1 MECQQWSSEQMKQ
14 IFPLGAPETF
24 QPFHPERCLYKIVET
39 PHECLSSNAVVPATS
54 TMGLE
59 SPLTTATMEVPVTDL
74 VTVTEPEGVEERK
87 TRKKKRTIKKKSM
100 GCC

>member
-1 MECQQWSSEQMKQ
+1 MKQ

-39 PHECLSSNAVVPATS
+39 PHECFSSNDVVPTTS
-54 TMGLE
+54 TVGLE
-59 SPLTTATMEVPVTDL
+59 SPLQTEPPLTPVTDL
-74 VTVTEPEGVEERK
+74 VTVAEPVGVEERK
-87 TRKKKRTIKKKSM
+87 MRKRRTIKKKSK